1 MLLCPLCHS
10 LNCIRTQKIIQK
22 FLLLCAALICACILL
37 FCRFQ
42 LPCGIL
48 CVLFGSVHGLCTGL
62 HLLLG
67 GDVLRVHRRA
77 GMRQCAADGTRCAVR
92 KRLGKARRTAEIV
105 ERLHL
110 AQPCLGFRQLLRG
123 VLHSLLRLFLPRAE
137 LRFLCS
143 QRSDA
148 GCGALTAFQAILF
161 VLKRL
166 LACQYLFKCGN
177 ALLILL
183 AFSCQLFNGI
193 CSRLFFLFEIICVRA
208 QLLCRCAAVPKF
220 LCTLRI
226 V

>member
-1 MLLCPLCHS
+1 MLLCPLRHS
-10 LNCIRTQKIIQK
+10 FDCIRTQKFIQK
-22 FLLLCAALICACILL
+22 FLLLCAALICARVLL
-37 FCRFQ
+37 FCLFQ
-42 LPCGIL
+42 LPCGVL

-77 GMRQCAADGTRCAVR
+77 GVRQRTADRTRCPVC
-92 KRLGKARRTAEIV
+92 KRLSKARRTAEIV

-110 AQPCLGFRQLLRG
+110 PQPCLGFRQLLRG
-123 VLHSLLRLFLPRAE
+123 VLHSLLRLFLLRAE

-166 LACQYLFKCGN
+166 LACQYLFK
-177 ALLILL
+177 
-183 AFSCQLFNGI
+183 
-193 CSRLFFLFEIICVRA
+193 
-208 QLLCRCAAVPKF
+208 
-220 LCTLRI
+220 
-226 V
+226 